1 MKRICVYCGSTSGH
15 DPRYR
20 EIAYQFGQ
28 TLVEEGYE
36 LVYGGG
42 RKGLMGSVADGVLQA
57 GGIAIGI
64 VPTIFSE
71 EIIQEGLSE
80 LYRVSSMHARKEM
93 MCSLSDGFVALPGR
107 YGTLEEII
115 EMTTWAQL
123 GLHGHPCGLLNI
135 ANYFDGLLSLLDR
148 GGIGGF
154 YRSEIQRDAPR
165 FGYPERY
172 ITTYSGL

>member
-1 MKRICVYCGSTSGH
+1 
-15 DPRYR
+15 
-20 EIAYQFGQ
+20 
-28 TLVEEGYE
+28 
-36 LVYGGG
+36 
-42 RKGLMGSVADGVLQA
+42 MGSVADGVLQA

-148 GGIGGF
+148 GVSEGFIDLKYREMLLVSDTPKGILQLIAD
-154 YRSEIQRDAPR
+154 YESPVSPR
-165 FGYPERY
+165 HMGHWANAN
-172 ITTYSGL
+172 G